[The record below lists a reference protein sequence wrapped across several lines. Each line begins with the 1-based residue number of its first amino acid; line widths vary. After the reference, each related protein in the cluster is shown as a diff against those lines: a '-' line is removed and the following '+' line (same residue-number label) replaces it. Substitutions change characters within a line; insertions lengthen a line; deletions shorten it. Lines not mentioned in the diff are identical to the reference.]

1 MSLVNEKG
9 QAMVEFALSAL
20 VLFMLLFAI
29 IDLGMMFYV
38 NLTLQHAVRVGTR
51 NAIIG
56 QSAKNGKTLR
66 EALRDD
72 IVDASNGLCIASN
85 IVSGPTVSILT
96 PSATAFSNYTG
107 SPVNDTGAPD
117 QIIIVRMKYAWP
129 LLTPVLVPFFPPGG
143 KYTFTASATMKNEP
157 GGLK

>member
-9 QAMVEFALSAL
+9 QAIVEFALAAV

-38 NLTLQHAVRVGTR
+38 NLTIQHAVRVGTR
-51 NAIIG
+51 SAIIG
-56 QSAKNGKTLR
+56 QPAVNGTTPR
-66 EALRDD
+66 EALRQK
-72 IVDASNGLCIASN
+72 IIAASNGLCIDRN

-107 SPVNDTGAPD
+107 RQVPDTGAPD
-117 QIIIVRMKYAWP
+117 QIIIVRMTYAWP
-129 LLTPVLVPFFPPGG
+129 LLTPVMAPFFDGG
-143 KYTFTASATMKNEP
+143 KYTFTASTTMKNEP
-157 GGLK
+157 GGL

>member
-1 MSLVNEKG
+1 MDRKG
-9 QAMVEFALSAL
+9 QVAVEFALAVL
-20 VLFMLLFAI
+20 VLFTVLFAV

-117 QIIIVRMKYAWP
+117 QIIIVRMTYAWP
-129 LLTPVLVPFFPPGG
+129 VLTPVMAPFFPDG

-157 GGLK
+157 GGL

>member
-1 MSLVNEKG
+1 MPQVNEKG
-9 QAMVEFALSAL
+9 QAVVEFALTAL
-20 VLFMLLFAI
+20 VLFMLLFAV
-29 IDLGMMFYV
+29 IDMGMMFYV

-56 QSAKNGKTLR
+56 EPGKNGKTSR
-66 EALRDD
+66 EALRQK
-72 IVDASNGLCIASN
+72 IIDASNGLCIDSN

-107 SPVNDTGAPD
+107 RPVPDTGAPD
-117 QIIIVRMKYAWP
+117 QIIIVRMTYAWP
-129 LLTPVLVPFFPPGG
+129 VLTPVMAPFFPDG

-157 GGLK
+157 GGL

>member
-1 MSLVNEKG
+1 MFLMNKKG
-9 QAMVEFALSAL
+9 QAIVEFALTAV

-38 NLTLQHAVRVGTR
+38 NLTMQHAVRVGTR
-51 NAIIG
+51 SAIVG
-56 QSAKNGKTLR
+56 QPAKDGTTPR
-66 EALRDD
+66 EALRQK
-72 IVDASNGLCIASN
+72 IIAASNGLCVDSN

-107 SPVNDTGAPD
+107 RQVTDTGTPD
-117 QIIIVRMKYAWP
+117 QIIIVRMTYAWP
-129 LLTPVLVPFFPPGG
+129 LLTPVLVPFFPGG

-157 GGLK
+157 GGL